1 MRATLQF
8 DDDIMQARHELVDR
22 VTEHPDLL
30 PVEKQTTIGWVR
42 DDDTARMHTDEGSIA
57 RTLLTHPH
65 VRVDRVV
72 LHTGV
77 SVDVAAAAE
86 SGAAVGSIIVDLPV
100 GLLKILKA
108 PRRTHQHGRIVSRAY
123 R

>member
-1 MRATLQF
+1 MRASLQF

-108 PRRTHQHGRIVSRAY
+108 PRRTHQHGQIVSRAY

>member
-1 MRATLQF
+1 MSPTVQL
-8 DDDIMQARHELVDR
+8 DEHMQARRELVDY

-30 PVEKQTTIGWVR
+30 TVEKQTTIGWVR

-65 VRVDRVV
+65 VAIDRVV

-77 SVDVAAAAE
+77 AVDVDAAAE
-86 SGAAVGSIIVDLPV
+86 SGAAVGSIIADVPL
-100 GLLKILKA
+100 GLLKIAKA
-108 PRRTHQHGRIVSRAY
+108 PRRTNRHGQIVSRAY